1 MSCCGTCRGW
11 LPEAPLPEGSRSL
24 PPPERAPAVKL
35 RADLPGLGRVTP
47 ASSVRSEEGCVN
59 ADAPRRPPGM
69 HDVAALAG
77 VSHQTVSRVL
87 NDHPSVRPE
96 TRDKVLAA
104 VARLNYRRNSAA
116 RALVTRRTGVVGVV
130 TPATALYGPSS
141 TLLGLEEAAR
151 LSGLYVSVAT
161 VRNFEAETMKRI
173 LEHFFDQGVDGV
185 AVIAPTVEIVDV
197 LAGTRSDVPLVM
209 VS

>member
-1 MSCCGTCRGW
+1 
-11 LPEAPLPEGSRSL
+11 
-24 PPPERAPAVKL
+24 
-35 RADLPGLGRVTP
+35 
-47 ASSVRSEEGCVN
+47 
-59 ADAPRRPPGM
+59 M

-104 VARLNYRRNSAA
+104 VASLNYRRNSAA
-116 RALVTRRTGVVGVV
+116 RALVTRRTDVVGVV

-141 TLLGLEEAAR
+141 TMLGIEEAAR

-161 VRNFEAETMKRI
+161 VRNFEGETMKRI

-197 LAGTRSDVPLVM
+197 LVGIRSDVPLVM
-209 VS
+209 VSSAGDVPPAEHLSAVGVDQRAGAVLATSHLLEHHSEILHEQVAGGDELEARHAAGVTRRRAVR